1 MNPIERERIERME
14 NVALFRETVKSI
26 VGGIIIAILGW
37 LTMHIIFSL

>member
-1 MNPIERERIERME
+1 MNPIERERLKRME

-37 LTMHIIFSL
+37 LTIYILFSL

>member
-26 VGGIIIAILGW
+26 VGGITIAIFGW
-37 LTMHIIFSL
+37 LTIHLLFSL